1 VARLAKDLPVFA
13 RRLRRA
19 REELGLTQTELGLAA
34 GLDPAVASTRVNQYE
49 QGKHVPHLSTANLLA
64 KVLGIPVALLY
75 AEDEQLARLL
85 QAWAK
90 MTPSERKRLVKQAEL
105 KHSQVTTDLAE

>member
-1 VARLAKDLPVFA
+1 M
-13 RRLRRA
+13 
-19 REELGLTQTELGLAA
+19 GLTQTELGLAA

-49 QGKHVPHLSTANLLA
+49 QGKHVPHLSTAKQLA

-90 MTPSERKRLVKQAEL
+90 MTPSERKRLLKQAEL
-105 KHSQVTTDLAE
+105 EHAVAFRNLAE